1 MDLEELIQLFNKY
14 KERNIDSESA
24 KKLQEYLISRGYD
37 IGFLDTNG
45 NIRKDPDGR
54 LGYKTLDALNRE
66 IAILRGNYPDNY
78 QSDFMFTFGG
88 DPTYN
93 TVVGRS
99 PEDVRNMAHVYY
111 NYYSQHP
118 EMYAGLLQDKK
129 QAATVLP
136 YLSDEAKSLLSKKVE
151 EWAYKNG
158 RTLNIPEMA
167 NQGLLGSRGLEL
179 QQQWEQANVRDAQTR
194 GLNNLVQVIGGDILG
209 AGQKVMGRLT
219 GGSNDEMGGLTYTTR
234 YNPVTRQKQRV
245 AVPNKTATVWSNIP
259 NMKEGYALDEMG
271 HSIMSA
277 DGNLVQYK
285 IPQPVKDVT
294 GVVVNTVTDPLTW
307 MMSAGDYVPGQRVTY
322 QTANVPAQG
331 YIDDV
336 VHVTEGVDLWN
347 PTTTVVREP
356 ARYITGRPAFSIT
369 GNRKT
374 GFRGKHGGI
383 NNIVSTQQNTY
394 KYIPATTEE
403 VPAINLGIKDVDYL
417 YHRPSLEAY
426 VTERLPSTHKSSF
439 GIWPAIQGTPIE
451 YGNVG
456 FISSQPSGYARFK
469 YQPNGSGR
477 KIVYT
482 DVTDDEQALEV
493 PTSKTRNIWANQPQT
508 GLVPQYWMGI
518 YKCGGRVKK
527 RCRKKSKC

>member
-1 MDLEELIQLFNKY
+1 
-14 KERNIDSESA
+14 
-24 KKLQEYLISRGYD
+24 
-37 IGFLDTNG
+37 
-45 NIRKDPDGR
+45 
-54 LGYKTLDALNRE
+54 
-66 IAILRGNYPDNY
+66 
-78 QSDFMFTFGG
+78 
-88 DPTYN
+88 
-93 TVVGRS
+93 
-99 PEDVRNMAHVYY
+99 
-111 NYYSQHP
+111 
-118 EMYAGLLQDKK
+118 
-129 QAATVLP
+129 
-136 YLSDEAKSLLSKKVE
+136 
-151 EWAYKNG
+151 
-158 RTLNIPEMA
+158 
-167 NQGLLGSRGLEL
+167 
-179 QQQWEQANVRDAQTR
+179 
-194 GLNNLVQVIGGDILG
+194 
-209 AGQKVMGRLT
+209 MGRLT
-219 GGSNDEMGGLTYTTR
+219 GGSNDKMGGLTYTTR
-234 YNPVTRQKQRV
+234 YNPVTRQKQKV

-259 NMKEGYALDEMG
+259 NINEGYALDELG
-271 HSIMSA
+271 HPIIQSN
-277 DGNLVQYK
+277 GNLVQYK
-285 IPQPVKDVT
+285 IPQPVKNVT

-331 YIDDV
+331 YINDV

-356 ARYITGRPAFSIT
+356 AYYVTRRPTFSIT

-394 KYIPATTEE
+394 KYVPAVTEE
-403 VPAINLGIKDVDYL
+403 VPVINLGIKDIDYL
-417 YHRPSLEAY
+417 YHKPSLKAY
-426 VTERLPSTHKSSF
+426 VTERLPSTHKPSF

-482 DVTDDEQALEV
+482 DVTDDNQVLEV
-493 PTSKTRNIWANQPQT
+493 PTAKTRNIWAKQPQT

-518 YKCGGRVKK
+518 YKCGGIIKK